1 MATKKSPAKKKVA
14 TKVVKKSPVK
24 KAVKKVVTKKVA
36 AKKTAKKV
44 VKPVTKK
51 VAAKKPAAKKAP
63 AKKPVAKK
71 ASKKTA
77 AKSKA
82 KVPKVDQYGLE
93 KDDEFYG
100 LYFAKS
106 TNKGL
111 VEVKPCTFSLMYWW
125 KGLLGYPDMIEISK
139 GSNTAM
145 LQFESTFGGGD
156 SGETELTEKDVF
168 EIDHIIEVDE
178 EEMLISL
185 YSYVPIS
192 VPDNLIGA
200 LGLAILN
207 INPETRYGSLE
218 LCSTENEEGKTEHF
232 LRYRAA
238 TYLRGIK
245 SGKVEAIESMV
256 TNGSEFFGL
265 ALDAMCV
272 NKSIKKWLLS

>member
-1 MATKKSPAKKKVA
+1 MATKKAATKKKVA
-14 TKVVKKSPVK
+14 TKKKLAPKVAKKTVAKKVSKKPAAKKAKKVTVKKPASK
-24 KAVKKVVTKKVA
+24 KTATKKVA
-36 AKKTAKKV
+36 AKKAAPKKAT
-44 VKPVTKK
+44 TKK
-51 VAAKKPAAKKAP
+51 V
-63 AKKPVAKK
+63 
-71 ASKKTA
+71 SN
-77 AKSKA
+77 KS
-82 KVPKVDQYGLE
+82 PKVDQYGLE

-106 TNKGL
+106 TKKGL

-139 GSNTAM
+139 DSNTAM

-156 SGETELTEKDVF
+156 SGETELTEQDVLD
-168 EIDHIIEVDE
+168 IDHIIEVDE
-178 EEMLISL
+178 EEMLVSL
-185 YSYVPIS
+185 YSYVPIPIPSKVLGAIELS
-192 VPDNLIGA
+192 V
-200 LGLAILN
+200 LN

-218 LCSTENEEGKTEHF
+218 ICTTENEEGETEHF

-245 SGKVEAIESMV
+245 SGKVEAIENMV